1 MAQSTTMGAR
11 SVLERRFRMALL
23 QGRRAR
29 PRSFAECRNFAR
41 RCAVADLVFP
51 VLAVKRADTG
61 VKVERVGSQA
71 VQLVDGARAE
81 VDAGGRGAS
90 EVEFLRRDVGQRIE
104 EDIDAAAAA
113 VAQRGG
119 LQNRQHEVV
128 TFPGAVGPHGLDRT
142 STRLN
147 SRHSYVSR
155 MLSSARK

>member
-1 MAQSTTMGAR
+1 MAQSTTMGTR

-29 PRSFAECRNFAR
+29 PRSFAECRHFAR

-51 VLAVKRADTG
+51 GLAVKRADTG

-90 EVEFLRRDVGQRIE
+90 EVEFLR
-104 EDIDAAAAA
+104 
-113 VAQRGG
+113 
-119 LQNRQHEVV
+119 
-128 TFPGAVGPHGLDRT
+128 DRK

-147 SRHSYVSR
+147 SSH
-155 MLSSARK
+155 